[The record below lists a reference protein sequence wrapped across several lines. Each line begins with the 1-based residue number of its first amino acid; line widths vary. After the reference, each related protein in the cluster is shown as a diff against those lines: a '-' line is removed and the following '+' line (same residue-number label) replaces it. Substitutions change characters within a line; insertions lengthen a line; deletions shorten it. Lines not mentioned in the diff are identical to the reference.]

1 MLLREVLLVEQFR
14 RGNDWRQVANIFNA
28 LKEMT
33 FRVNQRSVTYRCN
46 LLVKG
51 SPKSK
56 QKRGDSSETFAF
68 LMSRV
73 ETELGH
79 KIKHMTTCYLQIGNR
94 KSMFT

>member
-1 MLLREVLLVEQFR
+1 M
-14 RGNDWRQVANIFNA
+14 
-28 LKEMT
+28 
-33 FRVNQRSVTYRCN
+33 
-46 LLVKG
+46 LVKG

-79 KIKHMTTCYLQIGNR
+79 KIKNMTTCYLQIGNR